1 MAPVAAAADFGRL
14 RFSKDLAWNVLGNG
28 LPLLAG
34 LVAVPTLVEALGATR
49 FGLLSLAWM
58 FVGYFGLFDLGLSR
72 ATTHLVA
79 HCRAADEQRRIP
91 VLVSTALL
99 SMTALGVCAAAIV
112 WALSGDVV
120 ARALDTPPELSAE
133 ITAALETLALSL
145 PFVIGATGLR
155 GVLEGYQRF
164 DVVNVV
170 RAPMAALSYLGP
182 VTVLPFSTSLEHLVA
197 VVVATRLLSWLVY
210 LAACVRLVPGLGLG
224 AGLSG
229 CELRAL
235 LSYGGWI
242 TVSNIVGPVLLY
254 LGRVLVAVLVSAE
267 AVAYFATPYD
277 VVINL
282 LLIPSIFV
290 TVLFPAWSRVLG
302 FDFAAARM
310 LYRRS
315 LVWLFAA
322 MLPLTVAVI
331 LLAAPFLEWWINEEF
346 ADNGTRVAQWL
357 AVGIFINSFGHI
369 SQALVQAYG
378 RPDLTAKLHVLELV
392 AYAPYTWW
400 LIERFGIEG
409 AAMAWVVRVTVSTVV
424 LGVLAEK
431 CLNGSLASGSR
442 AR

>member
-1 MAPVAAAADFGRL
+1 
-14 RFSKDLAWNVLGNG
+14 
-28 LPLLAG
+28 
-34 LVAVPTLVEALGATR
+34 
-49 FGLLSLAWM
+49 
-58 FVGYFGLFDLGLSR
+58 
-72 ATTHLVA
+72 
-79 HCRAADEQRRIP
+79 
-91 VLVSTALL
+91 
-99 SMTALGVCAAAIV
+99 
-112 WALSGDVV
+112 
-120 ARALDTPPELSAE
+120 
-133 ITAALETLALSL
+133 
-145 PFVIGATGLR
+145 
-155 GVLEGYQRF
+155 
-164 DVVNVV
+164 
-170 RAPMAALSYLGP
+170 
-182 VTVLPFSTSLEHLVA
+182 
-197 VVVATRLLSWLVY
+197 
-210 LAACVRLVPGLGLG
+210 
-224 AGLSG
+224 
-229 CELRAL
+229 
-235 LSYGGWI
+235 
-242 TVSNIVGPVLLY
+242 
-254 LGRVLVAVLVSAE
+254 
-267 AVAYFATPYD
+267 
-277 VVINL
+277 
-282 LLIPSIFV
+282 
-290 TVLFPAWSRVLG
+290 
-302 FDFAAARM
+302 M